1 MVDFLKNLLSPY
13 LTPSSEVKVPTSLAD
28 ISGFD
33 LGTPAATAPMGV
45 PSTTGNMSTMLGAT
59 LQPTALQSLISAASQ
74 YGYQPGYQEL
84 SMFGPQATYRTYAQ
98 QAALGGTPQN
108 PGGSNPNATTAGNS
122 LHEQGL
128 AIDLPA
134 ALQTAKFFDLL
145 RALGWFQLEG
155 EPWHWSYGVYG

>member
-1 MVDFLKNLLSPY
+1 MVDFLKNLLAPY
-13 LTPSSEVKVPTSLAD
+13 LQGSTSVQVPTSLAD

-33 LGTPAATAPMGV
+33 LGQKATVMPGV
-45 PSTTGNMSTMLGAT
+45 ATGPTGMASTLGAT
-59 LQPTALQSLISAASQ
+59 LAPGALQSLVSAASQ
-74 YGYQPGYQEL
+74 YGYSPGYQEL
-84 SMFGPQATYRTYAQ
+84 SMFGPLATFRTYAQ

-128 AIDLPA
+128 AVDLPG
-134 ALQTAKFFDLL
+134 ALQTQRFFDIL

-155 EPWHWSYGVYG
+155 EPWHWSYQTYG